1 MGYQERVSTGRY
13 EMTID
18 VEPEASLDVK
28 DDNGLTALHR
38 AAGLGMRRRSR
49 GCWIVVLTQPP

>member
-1 MGYQERVSTGRY
+1 
-13 EMTID
+13 MTID